1 MEATA
6 ALESVATRKI
16 FLRLLPYLFLLYVI
30 AFLDRTNVSFA
41 QLTMGKSIGLG
52 TAAYGFGAGVFF
64 IGYFVMEIPGNLIMY
79 KWSVRKWISR
89 IMISWGI
96 VASAFAFLHTPFMF
110 YVLRFLLG
118 VAEASFFP
126 TILYF
131 LSLWF
136 RAKIRARATGYL
148 MMAGSVSGLIGGPIA
163 AALLG
168 VGWLNLEGW
177 RWLFFIEGLPA
188 IIFGIITPF
197 YLVDKPA
204 DAKWLTVAEKE
215 WLAGTLAAEVK
226 QSAVHMTL
234 GQAFKN
240 RNVLIFGAI
249 DFLAVTAMYGI
260 NMFMPSIIKGLSSSI
275 SISMVGWL
283 STIPAIVGIIAMLL
297 VPWHSDRKKERRYHV
312 MAGMFLAGIG
322 LALSAALRGSPTL
335 AIVFLCLSQFGLAG
349 ATPVFWAM
357 PQTMLTGVA
366 AAGSLALINS
376 LANLGGFVGPY
387 FVGLL
392 SSATNNKFGAP
403 LYVLACGF
411 GLAGILT
418 LLLKHISANPPAIGA
433 NTDGANEP

>member
-1 MEATA
+1 VETTVS
-6 ALESVATRKI
+6 LESVATRKI

-64 IGYFVMEIPGNLIMY
+64 IGYFIMEIPGNLIMY
-79 KWSVRKWISR
+79 RWSVRKWIGR

-96 VASAFAFLHTPFMF
+96 VACAFAFLKTPLMF
-110 YVLRFLLG
+110 YILRFLLG

-126 TILYF
+126 TVLYY

-136 RAKIRARATGYL
+136 RAKVRARATGYL
-148 MMAGSVSGLIGGPIA
+148 MMAGSVSALIGGPIA
-163 AALLG
+163 AVLLG
-168 VGWLNLEGW
+168 VSWMSLEGW
-177 RWLFFIEGLPA
+177 RWLFLVEGLPA
-188 IIFGIITPF
+188 IVFGIITPF
-197 YLVDKPA
+197 YLTDKPA
-204 DAKWLTVAEKE
+204 DAMWLTAAEKE
-215 WLAGTLAAEVK
+215 WIAGTLAAEVK
-226 QSAVHMTL
+226 QSAVPMTL

-260 NMFMPSIIKGLSSSI
+260 NLFLPSIIKSLSASI
-275 SISMVGWL
+275 SVSMVGWL
-283 STIPAIVGIIAMLL
+283 STIPAIVGIIAMVLM
-297 VPWHSDRKKERRYHV
+297 PWHSDRKKERRYHV
-312 MAGMFLAGIG
+312 MGGMFLAGIG
-322 LALSAALRGSPTL
+322 LALSAALKGSPAL

-411 GLAGILT
+411 ALAGILT
-418 LLLKHISANPPAIGA
+418 LFLRNITARARKVP
-433 NTDGANEP
+433 

>member
-1 MEATA
+1 MDTTA
-6 ALESVATRKI
+6 NLESVTTRKI

-41 QLTMGKSIGLG
+41 QLTMGRSIGLG

-64 IGYFVMEIPGNLIMY
+64 IGYFIMEVPGNLIMY
-79 KWSVRKWISR
+79 KWSVRKWIGR

-96 VASAFAFLHTPFMF
+96 VACAFAFLRTPLMF
-110 YVLRFLLG
+110 YILRFLLG

-136 RAKIRARATGYL
+136 RAKVRARATAYL
-148 MMAGSVSGLIGGPIA
+148 MMAGSVSALIGGPIA

-168 VGWLNLEGW
+168 VNWMHFEGW
-177 RWLFFIEGLPA
+177 RWLFFVEGLPA

-197 YLVDKPA
+197 YLADKPA
-204 DAKWLTVAEKE
+204 DAKWLTAAEKN
-215 WLAGTLAAEVK
+215 WIASTLAAEVK

-240 RNVLIFGAI
+240 RNVLIFAAI
-249 DFLAVTAMYGI
+249 DFLAVAAMYGI
-260 NMFMPSIIKGLSSSI
+260 NMFMPSIIKSLSASI
-275 SISMVGWL
+275 SVSMVGWL
-283 STIPAIVGIIAMLL
+283 STIPAIVGIVAMLL
-297 VPWHSDRKKERRYHV
+297 VPWHSDRTKERRYHV
-312 MAGMFLAGIG
+312 MCGMFLAGIG
-322 LALSAALRGSPTL
+322 LALSAAFNGSPAL

-376 LANLGGFVGPY
+376 LANLGGFAGPY

-392 SSATNNKFGAP
+392 SSVTNNKFGAP

-411 GLAGILT
+411 ALAGILT
-418 LLLKHISANPPAIGA
+418 LFLKNITASSAAAGSKA
-433 NTDGANEP
+433 VEG